1 MKKSKIA
8 VCIALILLIS
18 SAFGGCKYNVR
29 LSDMSIV
36 QGVSVD
42 YENKKTSIC
51 VQYLDLSKGTGTT
64 DKLESNITSVENG
77 VGNNINE
84 CVSAT
89 SSSISKPL
97 FFGQNKVIVFGLD
110 YVKNGIDDIEY
121 ILEGVNSRPDV
132 LVAVCEQKG
141 EDMIKSK
148 ENNARVPAQSLFEK
162 IRTGEQIGKSVGVSV
177 NDVIN
182 LVESENADLYLPL
195 FSVSDDNADCTGIA
209 VFSSNDY
216 AATLNDEQ
224 TFGFLLIQNSTDGAN
239 ITVYDEKFGNVGI
252 EITSSKA
259 KNKAY
264 YDNDRVVMQT
274 DLSMKLTLNDAQKAT
289 DSKIDTKDAKRI
301 EALVNKKVEQMCK
314 SAVNECFSNKSDPFM
329 LGKMLAKSDGGTYK
343 EKVKSHRESLP
354 SVEYQINVKS
364 NIRMTDESYR
374 QG

>member
-42 YENKKTSIC
+42 YENKKTSLC

>member
-18 SAFGGCKYNVR
+18 SSFGGCKYNVR

-36 QGVSVD
+36 QGLSVD
-42 YENKKTSIC
+42 YENKKTSLC

-110 YVKNGIDDIEY
+110 YVKNGIDDIEF

-182 LVESENADLYLPL
+182 LVESEGADLYLPL
-195 FSVSDDNADCTGIA
+195 FSVSDDNADCAGIA

-274 DLSMKLTLNDAQKAT
+274 DLSMKLTLNDAQKET
-289 DSKIDTKDAKRI
+289 DSKINTKDAKRI

-314 SAVNECFSNKSDPFM
+314 SAVNKCFSNKSDPFM

-343 EKVKSHRESLP
+343 ERAKSHRESLP
-354 SVEYQINVKS
+354 SVEDQINVQS

>member
-18 SAFGGCKYNVR
+18 SSFGGGKYNVR

-36 QGVSVD
+36 QGLSVD
-42 YENKKTSIC
+42 YENKKTSLC

-110 YVKNGIDDIEY
+110 YVKNGIDDIEF

-148 ENNARVPAQSLFEK
+148 EN
-162 IRTGEQIGKSVGVSV
+162 IRRSF
-177 NDVIN
+177 
-182 LVESENADLYLPL
+182 Y
-195 FSVSDDNADCTGIA
+195 
-209 VFSSNDY
+209 
-216 AATLNDEQ
+216 
-224 TFGFLLIQNSTDGAN
+224 
-239 ITVYDEKFGNVGI
+239 
-252 EITSSKA
+252 
-259 KNKAY
+259 
-264 YDNDRVVMQT
+264 
-274 DLSMKLTLNDAQKAT
+274 
-289 DSKIDTKDAKRI
+289 DAKI
-301 EALVNKKVEQMCK
+301 LIKPYE
-314 SAVNECFSNKSDPFM
+314 
-329 LGKMLAKSDGGTYK
+329 TYYCIARTLRCRT
-343 EKVKSHRESLP
+343 VRHSRSR
-354 SVEYQINVKS
+354 N
-364 NIRMTDESYR
+364 RT
-374 QG
+374 